1 MIVVVTIIK
10 TSSLTLEILIIFT
23 SIVSVSLPILE
34 YNGNDKTPAFVESS
48 YSPHLNTTVSR
59 GSSERARF
67 SPMVDPSPLP
77 AERRSI
83 LEHTEEKTY
92 LHGHH

>member
-23 SIVSVSLPILE
+23 AIVSVLLIILE
-34 YNGNDKTPAFVESS
+34 YNGNGKTPAFVESS
-48 YSPHLNTTVSR
+48 YSPHLNTTVGR
-59 GSSERARF
+59 GSERARF
-67 SPMVDPSPLP
+67 SPMADPSPVS

-83 LEHTEEKTY
+83 LEHAEEKLIFTVY
-92 LHGHH
+92 H